1 MPEDDTH
8 STPARPR
15 AAVTTAL
22 GISQTLAWASSYY
35 LPAILAA
42 PISANLGLPRAW
54 FFAAFSG
61 SLLIAACAGP
71 AVGRLIDRRGGRGVL
86 VASNV
91 VLAIG
96 LVVLAGATGAVMLFV
111 AWAVLGIGMALGLY
125 DAGLRRSLRST
136 AAMRAGRSRAS
147 RYSPDLPRR

>member
-1 MPEDDTH
+1 MIKCAERRFELEIRLPDDDAH
-8 STPARPR
+8 VSRSQPR
-15 AAVTTAL
+15 SVVTTTL
-22 GISQTLAWASSYY
+22 GVSQTLAWASSYY

-71 AVGRLIDRRGGRGVL
+71 VVGRLIDRRFGRGVL
-86 VASNV
+86 VASNI

-96 LVVLAGATGAVMLFV
+96 LCVLAGATGAIMLFV
-111 AWAVLGIGMALGLY
+111 A
-125 DAGLRRSLRST
+125 
-136 AAMRAGRSRAS
+136 
-147 RYSPDLPRR
+147 

>member
-1 MPEDDTH
+1 LPDDDTRH
-8 STPARPR
+8 SQSPR
-15 AAVTTAL
+15 RAVVTSAL
-22 GISQTLAWASSYY
+22 GVSQTLAWASSYY

-42 PISANLGLPRAW
+42 PISADLGLPRAG
-54 FFAAFSG
+54 FFAAFSA

-96 LVVLAGATGAVMLFV
+96 LFVLAGATGAVTLFA